1 MSLAKELERLAD
13 RLEQAAGKQTTR
25 GALGKLAWEYAV
37 LAGDRLLQAEQAGAI
52 QDAALLAQIAI
63 QHPDEQARRNYAF
76 LNVVQKWLPT
86 VAPDHRPD
94 KHDAAHRYAD
104 DLRALAGAIGKLTP
118 QSSGDG
124 TGATEPADGD
134 LGTEERALALL
145 VKNPGWNQTRMAKAV
160 GVNRTTLYKFGKYQA
175 AREALKT
182 GKADIPH
189 GSKDKDGNLEA
200 WEGDTFGDTD
210 DEQSR

>member
-86 VAPDHRPD
+86 VAPNHRPD
-94 KHDAAHRYAD
+94 KRDAAHRYAD
-104 DLRALAGAIGKLTP
+104 DLRVLAGAIGKLTAETASDNRP
-118 QSSGDG
+118 W
-124 TGATEPADGD
+124 TGP
-134 LGTEERALALL
+134 
-145 VKNPGWNQTRMAKAV
+145 
-160 GVNRTTLYKFGKYQA
+160 TTQA
-175 AREALKT
+175 AIAAKFKVNDRTVRRWVNGETK
-182 GKADIPH
+182 GPVEVRKE
-189 GSKDKDGNLEA
+189 GSMFFYRDRPE
-200 WEGDTFGDTD
+200 
-210 DEQSR
+210 